1 MHPLMSEAEV
11 RYRQRRLREQA
22 RRERMVRQ
30 PMSGAR
36 ADDPIQPPLPGV
48 FRLRTRLFGRGR
60 ARPSVNA
67 VLDVLR
73 LRARSGHLRVGTET
87 TD

>member
-11 RYRQRRLREQA
+11 RYRQRRLRDQA

-30 PMSGAR
+30 PTSGPGVAR
-36 ADDPIQPPLPGV
+36 PIQRPLPGV
-48 FRLRTRLFGRGR
+48 LGLRSRLFGRGR
-60 ARPSVNA
+60 ARPSVKA
-67 VLDVLR
+67 VLDALR
-73 LRARSGHLRVGTET
+73 LRTRPGHLRVGTES

>member
-22 RRERMVRQ
+22 RSERMVRH
-30 PMSGAR
+30 PTSPAGAER
-36 ADDPIQPPLPGV
+36 PIQRPQPGL
-48 FRLRTRLFGRGR
+48 FRLRSRLFGRER
-60 ARPSVNA
+60 ARPSVKA
-67 VLDVLR
+67 VLDALR
-73 LRARSGHLRVGTET
+73 SRARPGHLRVGTET